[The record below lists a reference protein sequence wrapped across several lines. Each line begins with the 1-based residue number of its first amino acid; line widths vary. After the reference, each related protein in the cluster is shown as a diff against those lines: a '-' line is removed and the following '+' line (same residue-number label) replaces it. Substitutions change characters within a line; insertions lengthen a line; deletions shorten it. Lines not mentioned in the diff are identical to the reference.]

1 MKHEPAFTVRE
12 GSSSVLA
19 YKYGKPPYG
28 TDKKADR
35 SARYCLAWYRFQG
48 DTLQRETKTGERAA
62 RDRAREIAIDLAND
76 RSQTTTLS
84 GGDREIY
91 LRSTKLLEP
100 FRIPLHAAVE
110 EWAAARSILGDV
122 SIIEAANIVVRS
134 ARTSRA
140 IPSSKDILEEMLAE
154 LADHHRSDR
163 HIDALRA
170 DLEPYVA
177 AHPRIETARAP
188 EIIVYLRAVT
198 ANVGPRRR
206 DNIRDAIV
214 QHSRFARK
222 RGYLAEDRQ
231 SEAEKVGKIKA
242 GHDVKTWTPGEA
254 ALLLEHVSPHWLPW
268 MALGLF
274 AGMRTSEILRIHWS
288 SVKFGQG
295 VIAVSRKVARKIRV
309 SRLVP
314 ISPNLTAWLLP
325 YRDRVGQIYPGNFK
339 TNENLK
345 GDEMARLFKIT
356 GLDRRDNAN
365 RHSYGS
371 YRLAVVK
378 NFEQVSVEMG
388 NSPRKVREDYNDP
401 KPEAEGLE
409 YFKLMPPADSSNVVP
424 MPLPLEFR

>member
-1 MKHEPAFTVRE
+1 
-12 GSSSVLA
+12 
-19 YKYGKPPYG
+19 
-28 TDKKADR
+28 
-35 SARYCLAWYRFQG
+35 
-48 DTLQRETKTGERAA
+48 
-62 RDRAREIAIDLAND
+62 
-76 RSQTTTLS
+76 
-84 GGDREIY
+84 
-91 LRSTKLLEP
+91 
-100 FRIPLHAAVE
+100 
-110 EWAAARSILGDV
+110 
-122 SIIEAANIVVRS
+122 
-134 ARTSRA
+134 
-140 IPSSKDILEEMLAE
+140 
-154 LADHHRSDR
+154 
-163 HIDALRA
+163 
-170 DLEPYVA
+170 
-177 AHPRIETARAP
+177 
-188 EIIVYLRAVT
+188 
-198 ANVGPRRR
+198 
-206 DNIRDAIV
+206 
-214 QHSRFARK
+214 
-222 RGYLAEDRQ
+222 
-231 SEAEKVGKIKA
+231 
-242 GHDVKTWTPGEA
+242 
-254 ALLLEHVSPHWLPW
+254 
-268 MALGLF
+268 F

-339 TNENLK
+339 TNENLN